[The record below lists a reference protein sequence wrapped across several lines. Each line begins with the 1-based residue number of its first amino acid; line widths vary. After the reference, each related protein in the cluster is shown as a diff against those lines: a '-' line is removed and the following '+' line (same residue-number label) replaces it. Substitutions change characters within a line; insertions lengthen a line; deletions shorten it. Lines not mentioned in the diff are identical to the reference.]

1 MTGITNKNR
10 EMARQTPTILKQL
23 SFFIIDKPK
32 EDSTNRLIEIATSR
46 QYQTEEIVFK
56 NSAL

>member
-23 SFFIIDKPK
+23 SFFIIDKSK
-32 EDSTNRLIEIATSR
+32 EDSANRLIEIATSR
-46 QYQTEEIVFK
+46 QDQAEEIVFK

>member
-10 EMARQTPTILKQL
+10 GMARQTPTILKQL
-23 SFFIIDKPK
+23 SFFIIDKSK
-32 EDSTNRLIEIATSR
+32 EDSANQLIEIATSR
-46 QYQTEEIVFK
+46 QDQTEEIVFK

>member
-10 EMARQTPTILKQL
+10 EMARQKPTILKQL

-32 EDSTNRLIEIATSR
+32 EDSANRLIEIATSR
-46 QYQTEEIVFK
+46 QDQTEEIVFK
-56 NSAL
+56 ISAL

>member
-23 SFFIIDKPK
+23 SFLIIEKPK
-32 EDSTNRLIEIATSR
+32 EDSANRLIEIATSR
-46 QYQTEEIVFK
+46 QDQTEEIVFK
-56 NSAL
+56 ISAL

>member
-10 EMARQTPTILKQL
+10 EMARQTPTNLKQL
-23 SFFIIDKPK
+23 SFLIIEKPK
-32 EDSTNRLIEIATSR
+32 EDSANRLIEIATSR
-46 QYQTEEIVFK
+46 QDQTEEIVFK

>member
-23 SFFIIDKPK
+23 SFFIIDKSK
-32 EDSTNRLIEIATSR
+32 ENSSNRLIEIATSR
-46 QYQTEEIVFK
+46 QDQTEEIVFK